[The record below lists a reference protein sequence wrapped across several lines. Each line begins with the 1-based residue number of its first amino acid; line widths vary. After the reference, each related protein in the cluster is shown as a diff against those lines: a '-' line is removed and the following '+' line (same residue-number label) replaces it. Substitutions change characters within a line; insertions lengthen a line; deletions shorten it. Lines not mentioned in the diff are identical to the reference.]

1 MTSTSRETT
10 GSRPMGRIARQL
22 LAVDM
27 PNSYRTALP
36 RRIVDPAFDTV
47 THMPY
52 SDLSPTAFMR
62 VAPDTVV
69 APLLTKD
76 FDAVELAEYLATLNF
91 EGLLIIVSDVLP
103 NVSIVKREVSRTA
116 PGLTM
121 ELYELH
127 GETGLRGV

>member
-1 MTSTSRETT
+1 MTSTTRETT
-10 GSRPMGRIARQL
+10 GSRPMGRVARQL
-22 LAVDM
+22 LAVDL
-27 PNSYRTALP
+27 PESYRGALP

-47 THMPY
+47 THLRY
-52 SDLSPTAFMR
+52 SELSPTAFKQLE
-62 VAPDTVV
+62 PDTVV

-76 FDAVELAEYLATLNF
+76 FDAVELAEYLATLQF
-91 EGLLIIVSDVLP
+91 TGLLIIVSDVLP